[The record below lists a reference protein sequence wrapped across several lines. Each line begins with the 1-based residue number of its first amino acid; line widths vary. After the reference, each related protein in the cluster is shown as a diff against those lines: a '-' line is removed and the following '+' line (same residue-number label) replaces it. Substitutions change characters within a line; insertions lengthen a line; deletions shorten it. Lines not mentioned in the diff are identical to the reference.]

1 MPLPSGASRKS
12 PNLYTNSKQD
22 LKNAIAREH
31 LKKRALILPLVKRE
45 IERLSA
51 WRNPK
56 DIADLRVPGEDSV
69 ATIGSQFTVTEKMW
83 KECVRMA
90 WRLCPRLSIHLAA
103 RYLFFTLG
111 YFICSSVPR
120 TTL

>member
-1 MPLPSGASRKS
+1 MPLSSGASRKS
-12 PNLYTNSKQD
+12 PNLYANSKLD

-103 RYLFFTLG
+103 RY
-111 YFICSSVPR
+111 
-120 TTL
+120 